1 MTRIAGILAQLE
13 PLGAWGGVS
22 RKSDKLADFVSI
34 GGTLRYAASM
44 RACVGVV
51 ALSLLWAGS
60 AEALPLLART
70 SSTAEGFGPLQAE
83 VKAAVFTRLR
93 GVLAD
98 GGTWASDASLTRAR
112 MKLDLRLGRW
122 LRANLEPE
130 FRNQISP
137 GAEPSSS
144 NVDLAEFFLEVR
156 PISAFRFR
164 VGQMKVPFG
173 AFERPGRFELPV
185 INRGLV
191 SQVLDRT
198 PLDFV
203 GRRFGL
209 EARVRLKEVPLSPEL
224 RVGGYGDLEGPPNE
238 DFGFDLSA
246 RIMKKGRLH
255 LSGMSSRSSG
265 GVDGRGYA
273 GGLGFEYRRK
283 AIFTIVEV
291 LLGRSVGL
299 LPNPARA
306 GDSST
311 FFGVRGFFGYSFALA
326 DAFDLQPYV
335 AAELMDPN
343 LETTDDLG
351 TGLRGGVNLI
361 WLRALRLG
369 LEFDRYAVQAAFIVP
384 QSTRLTLFLGV
395 SLE

>member
-1 MTRIAGILAQLE
+1 MRLCAGVLLTTLL
-13 PLGAWGGVS
+13 LGN
-22 RKSDKLADFVSI
+22 
-34 GGTLRYAASM
+34 
-44 RACVGVV
+44 
-51 ALSLLWAGS
+51 S
-60 AEALPLLART
+60 AEALPLIGQT
-70 SSTAEGFGPLQAE
+70 SSTAEGLGPLRAE

-93 GVLAD
+93 GVRAD

-130 FRNQISP
+130 FRNLISP

-144 NVDLAEFFLEVR
+144 NVDLADIFLEVR
-156 PISAFRFR
+156 PISALRFR

-185 INRGLV
+185 INRGLI

-209 EARVRLKEVPLSPEL
+209 ETRLRLKRVPLSPEL
-224 RVGGYGDLEGPPNE
+224 VVGGYGDLEGPPSE

-246 RIMKKGRLH
+246 RLLKGGRLH
-255 LSGMSSRSSG
+255 LSGMSTRTSG
-265 GVDGRGYA
+265 GVDGRGYS
-273 GGLGFEYRRK
+273 GGLGFQYQRK
-283 AIFTIVEV
+283 AIFAIVEV
-291 LLGRSVGL
+291 LLGGSVGL

-306 GDSST
+306 DDMSS
-311 FFGVRGFFGYSFALA
+311 FFGVRGMFGYTLGLSGTLE
-326 DAFDLQPYV
+326 LQPYL

-343 LETTDDLG
+343 LQTTDDLG
-351 TGLRGGVNLI
+351 TGLRGGLNLI
-361 WLRALRLG
+361 WLRALRVG
-369 LEFDRYAVQAAFIVP
+369 LELDRYAVQAAFIVH
-384 QSTRLTLFLGV
+384 QSTRLTLFVGV